1 MRGTERFSL
10 EGKTALILGG
20 SSGIGRAIA
29 LGYQAAGASIVAVGR
44 TKVKVDAV
52 AAELR
57 QVDPGAQA
65 FACDLT
71 DPRQM
76 SQMIAAVLAVAG
88 RIDVLVN
95 SQGVTLLKRAEDF
108 TRADYDQV
116 IATNLTSVFFACS
129 EVGRHMLGFGSG
141 AIINI
146 ASVAAFRGFQASALY
161 TMSKHGVLALTETLA
176 AEWATRGVRV
186 NGIAPG
192 FFMTPLNR
200 DKMSAERKLMA
211 LRRTPMH
218 RFGELDELVG
228 AAIFLAS
235 QAASYVTGET
245 LRVDGGFLAAGL
257 D

>member
-235 QAASYVTGET
+235 QAATYVTGET

>member
-235 QAASYVTGET
+235 QAATYITGET